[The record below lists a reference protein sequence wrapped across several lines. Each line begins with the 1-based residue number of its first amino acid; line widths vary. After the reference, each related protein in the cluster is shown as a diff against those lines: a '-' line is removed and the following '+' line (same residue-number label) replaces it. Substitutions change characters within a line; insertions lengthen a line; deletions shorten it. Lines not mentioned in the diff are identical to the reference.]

1 MLSQDRQ
8 EIIMQYLQTNK
19 SVRIADLSNDLG
31 VTRETVRKDLYE
43 MEQEGVVRKVHGG
56 AILNKANLE
65 TKYVTRKTVNEEE
78 KKAIAKKAADLV
90 EDGDTIYIDYG
101 TTALY
106 FSREINSKK
115 DLTIITNSL
124 PIAQEL
130 IDYSDFEVII
140 IGGNVRKNENSLF
153 GPIAYRGIEKIFV
166 DKGFFGIGGLDL
178 QAGYTNMHMGESEV
192 SRLMMKHSQIKI
204 MMADFSKFHS
214 TSMNQVA
221 AIDEV
226 DILIT
231 DTSSDTEMVETI
243 QSLQT
248 KVYTIEAEESDTD
261 E

>member
-31 VTRETVRKDLYE
+31 VTRETIRKDLYE
-43 MEQEGVVRKVHGG
+43 MEQEGIVLKVHGG

-78 KKAIAKKAADLV
+78 KKAIAKKAAELV

-106 FSREINSKK
+106 FSREINNKK

-130 IDYSDFEVII
+130 IDYSDFDVII

-153 GPIAYRGIEKIFV
+153 GPIAYRGIEKLFV

-192 SRLMMKHSQIKI
+192 SRLMMKHCQLKI

-231 DTSSDTEMVETI
+231 DTTSDAEAVETI
-243 QSLQT
+243 KSLQT
-248 KVYTIEAEESDTD
+248 KVYTVEAEGSHKD